1 MSSFALRA
9 STIAVATIVVAT
21 ATPAQAQR
29 RIEVPPDSMAIRT
42 WIGIG
47 WNVRDPLIEP
57 LENRRVPVVRT
68 VVPCSPAHYAG
79 LEPGDLLLRV
89 NERDAREDDPFAGGE
104 GTEYRVEA
112 ERGGER
118 FTVVFKRVRRPE
130 EAPQPVRTAP
140 IGSLDD
146 WNCPSL
152 NLLPFR

>member
-1 MSSFALRA
+1 
-9 STIAVATIVVAT
+9 
-21 ATPAQAQR
+21 
-29 RIEVPPDSMAIRT
+29 MAIRT

-47 WNVRDPLIEP
+47 WNVRDPMMEP
-57 LENRRVPVVRT
+57 LGKRRVPVVRT

-104 GTEYRVEA
+104 GTEYRVDA

-140 IGSLDD
+140 IGSPDD
-146 WNCPSL
+146 WNCPTL
-152 NLLPFR
+152 GLPL